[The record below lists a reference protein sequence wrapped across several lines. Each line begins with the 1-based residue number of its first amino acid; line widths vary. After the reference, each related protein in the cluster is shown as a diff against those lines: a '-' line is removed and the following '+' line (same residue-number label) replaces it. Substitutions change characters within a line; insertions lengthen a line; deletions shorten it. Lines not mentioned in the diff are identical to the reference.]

1 MVIVHAGHGRSPTAP
16 CGVWLIDGRCVG
28 RIQRRADG
36 VVFLDGRGDVV
47 LERED
52 RSPRCAAYLVGEVDI
67 GRRGW
72 RRLDLTSPTTTWT
85 VEHTRRRRRHRLLEG
100 GAVVGQ
106 GWPLRDVAHGESALI
121 VLDRH
126 LAPVQRA
133 AATLELVTM
142 LGTLPRV
149 PSSS

>member
-1 MVIVHAGHGRSPTAP
+1 
-16 CGVWLIDGRCVG
+16 
-28 RIQRRADG
+28 
-36 VVFLDGRGDVV
+36 
-47 LERED
+47 
-52 RSPRCAAYLVGEVDI
+52 
-67 GRRGW
+67 
-72 RRLDLTSPTTTWT
+72 
-85 VEHTRRRRRHRLLEG
+85 
-100 GAVVGQ
+100 
-106 GWPLRDVAHGESALI
+106 LI